1 MLYRYTGGV
10 RHVAVVLPTRTLEVS
25 TGELVD
31 VDELEAERLD
41 AHPDFTPAGGAPAGV
56 ELERE
61 LELDDLRK
69 PELIEL
75 AVARG
80 VDPSGTRAALI
91 ERLHAATVTTTTT
104 SQEDTTS

>member
-10 RHVAVVLPTRTLEVS
+10 REVAVVLPTRTLEVS

-41 AHPDFTPAGGAPAGV
+41 AHPDFTPAAGAPAGD
-56 ELERE
+56 ELE
-61 LELDDLRK
+61 LELDALRK

>member
-41 AHPDFTPAGGAPAGV
+41 AHPDFTPAGDEPAGV
-56 ELERE
+56 ELE
-61 LELDDLRK
+61 LDALRK

>member
-10 RHVAVVLPTRTLEVS
+10 QEVAVVLPTRTLEVT

-41 AHPDFTPAGGAPAGV
+41 AHPDFTPAGDEPAGV
-56 ELERE
+56 ELEIE
-61 LELDDLRK
+61 IDDLRK

-75 AVARG
+75 AIARG

-104 SQEDTTS
+104 PQEDTTS

>member
-1 MLYRYTGGV
+1 MLYRYVGGV
-10 RHVAVVLPTRTLEVS
+10 REVAVVLPTRTLEVT
-25 TGELVD
+25 TGDVVD

-41 AHPDFTPAGGAPAGV
+41 AHPDWTPAGDEPAGD
-56 ELERE
+56 E

-80 VDPSGTRAALI
+80 VDPAGTRAALI
-91 ERLHAATVTTTTT
+91 ERLRAATVTTTNT

>member
-41 AHPDFTPAGGAPAGV
+41 AHPDFTPADAALAGD
-56 ELERE
+56 E
-61 LELDDLRK
+61 LELDALRK